1 MRVEEVRV
9 DEVRVEEVRVEEMR
23 VWSNITLQCNKAM
36 SASKNRPS
44 LQRDMAPTA
53 R

>member
-1 MRVEEVRV
+1 M
-9 DEVRVEEVRVEEMR
+9 DERVEEVRVEEIR

-36 SASKNRPS
+36 SAS

-53 R
+53 G